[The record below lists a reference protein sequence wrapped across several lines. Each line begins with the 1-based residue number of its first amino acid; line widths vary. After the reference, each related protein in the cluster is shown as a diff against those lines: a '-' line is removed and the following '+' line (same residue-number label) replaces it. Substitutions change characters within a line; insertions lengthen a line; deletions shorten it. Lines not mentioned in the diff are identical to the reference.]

1 MIVLK
6 RPADLAAMRRA
17 GHVTAVA
24 RERAKAA
31 VRPGANLL
39 DVARAAEDAIREA
52 GATPSFK
59 GNGGFPASLCL
70 SVNDEVVHGM
80 PRDLRLEEGD
90 VISIDVG
97 AYIGGFHGDT
107 ATTVPVGAIT
117 PEVASLLRITEEAL
131 YHAITFSTPEHHL
144 SDISHAVEA
153 FVGPHGY
160 GIVKELVGHGIG
172 RTVWEDPQVP
182 NYGAPG
188 KGPPLR
194 EGMTLAIEP
203 MVTMGREDVFIDDDG
218 WTVRT
223 KDGRPAAHFEHTVAV
238 GRKPE
243 ILTVV

>member
-6 RPADLAAMRRA
+6 RPEELAAMRRA
-17 GHVTAVA
+17 GRVTAV
-24 RERAKAA
+24 
-31 VRPGANLL
+31 
-39 DVARAAEDAIREA
+39 AAEDAIREA

-80 PRDLRLEEGD
+80 PRDLRLREGD
-90 VISIDVG
+90 VLSIDVG

-107 ATTVPVGAIT
+107 ATTVPVGEID
-117 PEVASLLRITEEAL
+117 PEVARLLRITEEAL
-131 YHAITFSTPEHHL
+131 YHAITLATPDHHL

-153 FVGPHGY
+153 FVRPHGY

-182 NYGAPG
+182 NYGPPG

-203 MVTMGREDVFIDDDG
+203 MVTMGRDDVYIDDDG

-223 KDGRPAAHFEHTVAV
+223 RDGKPAAHFEHTVAI
-238 GRKPE
+238 GPKPE